1 MSADSE
7 KRLAAARAVTLVED
21 GMTLGLGTGSTASYA
36 IRFLGMKVSEGM
48 RLRGV
53 PTSEATAALARECGI
68 PLISLKEAGR
78 IDLTIDGADEVD
90 TQMRMIKGGGGA
102 LLREK
107 IVAAASDAV
116 IIIVDASKVVQKL
129 GSFPLPVEV
138 VPFGAAYVQSMIESL
153 GARPTLRGGEA
164 NPFITDDGHY
174 ILDCAFRT
182 IERPEELSAML
193 NATPGVVDT
202 GLFIGVTDALI
213 VGRGD
218 QTKVFK
224 RSKQAN
230 A

>member
-1 MSADSE
+1 
-7 KRLAAARAVTLVED
+7 
-21 GMTLGLGTGSTASYA
+21 MTLGLGTGSTASYA

-116 IIIVDASKVVQKL
+116 IIIVEIGRASCRERGYSHVCA
-129 GSFPLPVEV
+129 GSK
-138 VPFGAAYVQSMIESL
+138 
-153 GARPTLRGGEA
+153 T
-164 NPFITDDGHY
+164 
-174 ILDCAFRT
+174 
-182 IERPEELSAML
+182 ER
-193 NATPGVVDT
+193 D
-202 GLFIGVTDALI
+202 
-213 VGRGD
+213 
-218 QTKVFK
+218 
-224 RSKQAN
+224 
-230 A
+230 

>member
-164 NPFITDDGHY
+164 NPFVTDDGHY